1 MRNRLALFFAISAMI
16 LPLVFAIAG
25 LIDGHTLI
33 ISAWMIIG
41 SLVSAVPGVFSF
53 LFARGTNRR
62 PIKILSII
70 PIFMEIP
77 FFFILGIVVSFI

>member
-25 LIDGHTLI
+25 LLDGHTLI
-33 ISAWMIIG
+33 VSAWMVIG

-53 LFARGTNRR
+53 LFARGTNRKS
-62 PIKILSII
+62 IKVLSVI
-70 PIFMEIP
+70 PIFIEIP
-77 FFFILGIVVSFI
+77 FCFITGIVVSFL